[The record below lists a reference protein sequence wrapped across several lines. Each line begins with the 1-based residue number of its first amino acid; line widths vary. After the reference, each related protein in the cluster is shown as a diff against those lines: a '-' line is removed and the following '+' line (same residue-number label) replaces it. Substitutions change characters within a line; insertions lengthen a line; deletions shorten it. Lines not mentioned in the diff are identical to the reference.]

1 MIDWNIQARS
11 HVCQGCHKHFV
22 DKETFHT
29 TLRDERHGLE
39 RRDLCEACWRLEAVQ
54 LDLNGSNNSLL
65 SQWQVVYI
73 TPPASPPDAIQKDTA
88 ESLLRKLVMQNDPIH
103 EGARF
108 VLAVMLERKRLLKS
122 KGQVKEGDRRVLIY
136 EQAKTGDV
144 FMIVDPCLQLN
155 QLESVQRDILQLLEH
170 GLEGAAE
177 SVPPTAPELVVVSSN
192 LEPLPEPS
200 TTSSST

>member
-22 DKETFHT
+22 EKEVFHT
-29 TLRDERHGLE
+29 TLREGSHGLE
-39 RRDLCEACWRLEAVQ
+39 RQDLCEICWRAETAQ
-54 LDLNGSNNSLL
+54 MAIAGSSNPFI
-65 SQWQVVYI
+65 SQWLVVYV
-73 TPPASPPDAIQKDTA
+73 TPPAAPPDAIQKDTA
-88 ESLLRKLVMQNDPIH
+88 ESLLRKLVLQNDPIH

-108 VLAVMLERKRLLKS
+108 VLAVMLERKRLLKA

-170 GLEGAAE
+170 GLGGEV
-177 SVPPTAPELVVVSSN
+177 VPPNTIVPELVVGSGSS
-192 LEPLPEPS
+192 EPDSEAVPTLL
-200 TTSSST
+200 